1 MYRRPGMK
9 RNVSFNAGNI
19 GRRNVFNILVAVLIV
34 AVIVLSILLASAI
47 SYRNQVNIQFE
58 RQVLNAVV
66 DALDGVSRLSSGVQ
80 SDSASKLSIV
90 RQNVYLI
97 ERLNAMNTALG
108 GDVFVPSDAM
118 QILFD
123 DITYYERLLQTGTSS
138 TLEARDALL
147 THLTAVQEMIRK

>member
-19 GRRNVFNILVAVLIV
+19 GRRNVFNILFAVLIV

-108 GDVFVPSDAM
+108 GDAFVPSDAM

>member
-108 GDVFVPSDAM
+108 GDAFVPSDAM

>member
-1 MYRRPGMK
+1 MYRRPGMR
-9 RNVSFNAGNI
+9 RNVSFDVGNM
-19 GRRNVFNILVAVLIV
+19 GRRNVFNILFVVLIV
-34 AVIVLSILLASAI
+34 AVIALIILHVRAV
-47 SYRNQVNIQFE
+47 SYKNQVNRQFE

-97 ERLNAMNTALG
+97 ERLNAMSTALG
-108 GDVFVPSDAM
+108 GEIFVPYDAM
-118 QILFD
+118 QILFE
-123 DITYYERLLQTGTSS
+123 DINYYERLLQTGTSS

-147 THLTAVQEMIRK
+147 THLTAVQEMIIK